1 MSSQQIPKVIDDLVN
16 LLNYH
21 TKLYDEGHPE
31 ISDQDWDKLYFELVN
46 WEKKHG
52 IYHPDS
58 PTQKVNYQ
66 VVNELKKVKHSHPM
80 LSLQKTK
87 SLDELNDFISD
98 RRFILMGK
106 FDGLTCS
113 LRYENGYL
121 VSAET
126 RGNGI
131 EGEDILHNAL
141 VVKSIPNRIACTD
154 TLTIDGEIVCSFK
167 DFEPFKDKY
176 ANPRNFAAGSI
187 RLLDSKESATRNLT
201 FVAWDLIDNAD
212 IFETLS
218 DKLRFLSKQGFLTT
232 PFFAANFTKASV
244 IQEDID
250 FIKDECKEYPI
261 DGLVLKYDVC
271 KIYNELGHTDH
282 HFRGGI
288 AYKFYDETY
297 TTYLQ
302 TIDWTMGR
310 TGVLT
315 PVAIFNPVEI
325 DGCEVSRASLHN
337 VSIMKELL
345 GNPFVGQK
353 LEIFKANEIIPQVR
367 SADRPAEG
375 SDYEMI
381 FMPEVCP
388 VCGGIL
394 GLECEVNT
402 IVLRC
407 YNSDCSG
414 QLINRLDHFCGKKG
428 LDIKGLSKAT
438 LEKLIDWGWVSE
450 PADLYAL
457 CFHQDEWV
465 QKPGFG
471 KKSVENILQAIE
483 DSRQPTLAAFIS
495 SLGIPLI
502 GKTISKDLVKYVS
515 SYEDFREKA
524 KSKWD
529 FTQIDGIAYEKA
541 SAIWNFD
548 FSEADKVDEYM
559 LAYWIESNDLSSKKL
574 EGMSIVITGRLNKVK
589 NRAELQ
595 KLIEDNGGKVV
606 STISK
611 NTSYLI
617 NNDINS
623 NSSKNNA
630 AKKLGIPIISE
641 EDFFLQFLTL

>member
-1 MSSQQIPKVIDDLVN
+1 MYPQDIIDLVEK
-16 LLNYH
+16 LNYY
-21 TKLYDEGHPE
+21 TKLYDEGHPK
-31 ISDQDWDKLYFELVN
+31 ISDKEWDDLYFSLIEL
-46 WEKKHG
+46 EKKTG

-66 VVNELKKVKHSHPM
+66 VVNELKKVIHSHPM

-87 SLDELNDFISD
+87 SIDELNDFIQD

-121 VSAET
+121 VCAET
-126 RGNGI
+126 RGNGV
-131 EGEDILHNAL
+131 EGEDILHNAM
-141 VVKSIPNRIACTD
+141 VVKSIPKRIECTD

-187 RLLDSKESATRNLT
+187 RLLDSKESAARNLT
-201 FVAWDLIDNAD
+201 FIAWDLIDNAY

-232 PFFAANFTKASV
+232 PFLAANFAKASV
-244 IQEDID
+244 DQEDID

-261 DGLVLKYDVC
+261 DGLVLKYDAC

-288 AYKFYDETY
+288 AYKFYDEVYITK
-297 TTYLQ
+297 LLD
-302 TIDWTMGR
+302 IDWTMGR

-315 PVAIFNPVEI
+315 PVAIVEPI
-325 DGCEVSRASLHN
+325 EMDGCEVSRASLHN
-337 VSIMKELL
+337 LTIMSEIL
-345 GNPFVGQK
+345 GHPYVDQK
-353 LEIFKANEIIPQVR
+353 VEIFKANEIIPQIKSAVR
-367 SADRPAEG
+367 PLIG
-375 SDYEMI
+375 SDYQMI
-381 FMPEVCP
+381 YMPAFCP

-394 GLECEVNT
+394 DIECEVNT
-402 IVLRC
+402 KVLKC
-407 YNSDCSG
+407 NNPECQG
-414 QLINRLDHFCGKKG
+414 QLVNRLDHFCGKKG

-438 LEKLIDWGWVSE
+438 LEKLVEWDWVSQ
-450 PADLYAL
+450 PADLYTL
-457 CFHQDEWV
+457 CLHRDEWI

-471 KKSVENILQAIE
+471 EKSVDKILDAIE
-483 DSRQPTLAAFIS
+483 ASRHPSLEAFIS

-502 GKTISKDLVKYVS
+502 GKTISKDLVKYVD
-515 SYEDFREKA
+515 SYEDFREKV

-529 FTQIDGIAYEKA
+529 FTKIDGIAYEKA
-541 SAIWNFD
+541 SSIWNFD
-548 FSEADKVDEYM
+548 FAEADAIDEYM
-559 LAYWIESNDLSSKKL
+559 LSYTIAADLAQPTAKSL
-574 EGMSIVITGRLNKVK
+574 QGQIIVITGTLKNFK
-589 NRAELQ
+589 NRNELQ
-595 KLIEDNGGKVV
+595 AVIENNGGRVANA
-606 STISK
+606 ISGK
-611 NTSYLI
+611 TTMLI

-630 AKKLGIPIISE
+630 AKKLGIPIITE
-641 EDFFLQFLTL
+641 ENFLKDFLTL